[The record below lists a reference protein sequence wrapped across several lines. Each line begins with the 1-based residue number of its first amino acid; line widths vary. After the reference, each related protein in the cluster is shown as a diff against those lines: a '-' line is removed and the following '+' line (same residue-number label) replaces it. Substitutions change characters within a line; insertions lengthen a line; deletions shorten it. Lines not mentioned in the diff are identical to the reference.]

1 MLFFVSMY
9 FCYEH
14 NRVGRLDEYNV
25 YHDKLNP
32 SLVGWRSCFGL
43 SFTLCKVYGA
53 PLWKLDPI
61 KQIICK
67 RKKSSWAK
75 PVVFLPWLEKGV
87 YVYVCVYMKW
97 LHTTHPKYH
106 KWISFKKDNIYTLY
120 PLKMW
125 CSLQFF
131 SNLWRPLTLQ
141 LHGAIICCFCVC
153 VCVFLFII
161 IYIFLC
167 YKTNPCL
174 LQLLRMLQGRF
185 AVELQKCFVDYTNS
199 PDLLFVGGW
208 ADNDWIH
215 MYGWTCIIYS
225 PILSRSVYFHRHSWC
240 LNDEQWAIM
249 HCGLFWIAADTR
261 YHKYTISG
269 VKCCVYFCQFC

>member
-1 MLFFVSMY
+1 MYVCIWNGSIQLTRNITSESHLKKTIFIPCTHLRCGAHCSFFLT
-9 FCYEH
+9 CE
-14 NRVGRLDEYNV
+14 
-25 YHDKLNP
+25 
-32 SLVGWRSCFGL
+32 GL
-43 SFTLCKVYGA
+43 WHCNCME
-53 PLWKLDPI
+53 PLY
-61 KQIICK
+61 
-67 RKKSSWAK
+67 
-75 PVVFLPWLEKGV
+75 VVF
-87 YVYVCVYMKW
+87 
-97 LHTTHPKYH
+97 
-106 KWISFKKDNIYTLY
+106 
-120 PLKMW
+120 
-125 CSLQFF
+125 
-131 SNLWRPLTLQ
+131 
-141 LHGAIICCFCVC
+141 
-153 VCVFLFII
+153 VCVFFYLLLY
-161 IYIFLC
+161 IYFLS